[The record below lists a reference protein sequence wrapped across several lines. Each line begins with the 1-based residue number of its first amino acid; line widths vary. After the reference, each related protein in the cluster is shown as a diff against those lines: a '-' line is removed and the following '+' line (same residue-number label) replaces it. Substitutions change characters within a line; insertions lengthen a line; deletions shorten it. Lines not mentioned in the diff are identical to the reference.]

1 MPSEISSNAN
11 TCIPGTILNCKSYSG
26 LNTCSA
32 CNIGFTFRSVNN
44 INDCVSSIASCM
56 NYTS

>member
-1 MPSEISSNAN
+1 MPSSNAN
-11 TCIPGTILNCKSYSG
+11 TCINGKILNCKSYSG